1 MTGDLKAY
9 LLRLAGKGSFTFK
22 VFRIFLAFTLS
33 MAVVLTLLF
42 VHYQTERVVN
52 DLKVKGKI
60 ISTLLAN
67 SSRVGVFAE
76 NRELLNDAAEG
87 VMSQKE
93 VQSVMIYSLDGTELL
108 KKDNLAA
115 MNSHRHRKSIEFTEP
130 IILEQT
136 QTSED
141 ELFFGSQAGKSQKN
155 IIGYVKVILDASMVA
170 EDVRSTIAQNFAIA
184 CLFLLVG
191 AMFLAVALKKA
202 LRPLSQLTEE
212 VKMLGK
218 GGAIERISVTTDDE
232 IGRLALEFNTMAEN
246 LKQREQEARTL
257 ETKLRY
263 AQKMEAVGTLAS
275 GIAHDFN
282 NILTTVQASL
292 YIMHK
297 KIDAENDLF
306 NHVLRMNN
314 SISKAKML
322 IQSLLTFSRGQAVR
336 LVPIEINS
344 IVAKMQPM
352 IKGLVGDNIEC
363 VFVIPD
369 RPLVIL
375 ADQLQMEQV
384 LMNLASNARDAMHEG
399 GELTIT
405 VCEAEGVPGYYTV
418 SPGRYATII
427 VTDTGNG
434 IVDEIKERIFEPFFT
449 TKEVGKG
456 TGLGLSIVY
465 GIIEQKQGHIIVDSG
480 PQGGAEFRIY
490 IPLFEKSEKIDH
502 DIEAG
507 G

>member
-1 MTGDLKAY
+1 MIGGLKARF
-9 LLRLAGKGSFTFK
+9 LIWAGKGSFTRR
-22 VFRIFLAFTLS
+22 VFRIFLVFTLS

-42 VHYQTERVVN
+42 VHYQTERVRH
-52 DLKVKGKI
+52 DLMVKGKTI
-60 ISTLLAN
+60 ATLLAN

-76 NRELLNDAAEG
+76 NRELLDDAAEG

-93 VQSVMIYSLDGTELL
+93 VRSVMIYSLDGTELL
-108 KKDNLAA
+108 KKDKLAA
-115 MNSHRHRKSIEFTEP
+115 ENGHTGRKAIEFTEP
-130 IILEQT
+130 IILDQT

-141 ELFFGSQAGKSQKN
+141 VLFFGAQAGNRQKN
-155 IIGYVKVILDASMVA
+155 IIGYVKVSLDSSMVS
-170 EDVRSTIAQNFAIA
+170 EDVRSIVAQNFAVA
-184 CLFLLVG
+184 FLFLLVG
-191 AMFLAVALKKA
+191 SMFLAFALKRA

-212 VKMLGK
+212 VKMLGQ
-218 GGAIERISVTTDDE
+218 GGQIESISVATDDE
-232 IGRLALEFNTMAEN
+232 IGRLASAFNTMAEN
-246 LKQREQEARTL
+246 LKQTERETRAL
-257 ETKLRY
+257 ETRLRY
-263 AQKMEAVGTLAS
+263 AQKMEAVGTLAR

-297 KIDAENDLF
+297 KIDAENILF
-306 NHVLRMNN
+306 NHVVRMNN

-336 LVPIEINS
+336 LVPVDIS
-344 IVAKMQPM
+344 AIVEKMQPM
-352 IKGLVGDNIEC
+352 IKGLVGDNIES

-369 RPLVIL
+369 RPLVIM
-375 ADQLQMEQV
+375 ADQVQLEQV
-384 LMNLASNARDAMHEG
+384 LMNLASNARDAMTEG
-399 GELTIT
+399 GTLTIT
-405 VCEAEGVPGYYTV
+405 LGEAEGVPGYYT
-418 SPGRYATII
+418 SNPGRYAMIV
-427 VTDTGNG
+427 VTDTGSG
-434 IVDEIKERIFEPFFT
+434 IPDEIKERIFEPFFT

-465 GIIEQKQGHIIVDSG
+465 GIIEQKQGHINVGSG

-490 IPLFEKSEKIDH
+490 LPLYEKSEKTDQ